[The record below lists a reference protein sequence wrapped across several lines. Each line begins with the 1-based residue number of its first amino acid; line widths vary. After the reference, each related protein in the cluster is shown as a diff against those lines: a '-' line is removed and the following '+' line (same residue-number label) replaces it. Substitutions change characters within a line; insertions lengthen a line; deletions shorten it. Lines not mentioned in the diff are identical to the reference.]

1 MFENNS
7 LIENVMKEAH
17 KSPKSKSLLSLND
30 CKSDLSMKN
39 PDKLANSSAKKWS
52 IIGHNPNII
61 ASKNSLNELPN
72 SRLNAASIASNRSVV
87 RQPNPKKS
95 GPNRDIKKSSTPGE
109 KRKRSSFKSQAES
122 NQIGSIRKFLEEKK
136 NTVRNIRNDGESNPV
151 NKNEKQI

>member
-1 MFENNS
+1 M
-7 LIENVMKEAH
+7 
-17 KSPKSKSLLSLND
+17 
-30 CKSDLSMKN
+30 SDLSMKN
-39 PDKLANSSAKKWS
+39 LDKLADSSAKKWS

-136 NTVRNIRNDGESNPV
+136 NTVRNIRNDGES
-151 NKNEKQI
+151 KSSE